1 MAPGI
6 LGLSPYTRVA
16 TAVTPFVLAMLV
28 RLFVGRN
35 RMTGILIT
43 ASTVWFAANVLMAPF
58 SVYMQQD
65 LMNLRFLFH

>member
-1 MAPGI
+1 M
-6 LGLSPYTRVA
+6 
-16 TAVTPFVLAMLV
+16 TPFVLAMLV